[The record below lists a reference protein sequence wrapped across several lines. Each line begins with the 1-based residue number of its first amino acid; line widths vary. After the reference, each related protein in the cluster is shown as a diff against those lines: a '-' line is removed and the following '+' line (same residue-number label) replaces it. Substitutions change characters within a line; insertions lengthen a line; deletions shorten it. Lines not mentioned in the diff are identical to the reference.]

1 MNNILQDDTFGEI
14 TFDGIYWIKT
24 KPVSLV
30 IGSNKFDLRVEI
42 QSDRVYDWF
51 RLGKLS
57 KETADVIFN
66 PELAHLRNSLSRLEK
81 MREMFSRAFL
91 QGRDRTQK
99 SIEEAFLR
107 ELSEM
112 TENNISPEEK
122 LNSIRLLIA
131 REFDDRIEIK
141 FNCEWYAQGIGYLVM
156 PYNGEI
162 SIKPADMHMEE
173 LKNGFQALGFE
184 IKECKQIYY
193 YVYSA
198 KIPTKEQVLGLLNL
212 FTGYEE
218 MFFWNYYHKGS
229 VEPGSYINI
238 QFVDGKPYINE
249 STHGCGGNYKNVD
262 MDVLVEFI
270 IRNWD
275 KDSDWG
281 LYDHQVAIQPSDPKY
296 ILNDISRRTIETFYP
311 DYSATPE

>member
-1 MNNILQDDTFGEI
+1 MNNVIQDELFGEI
-14 TFDGIYWIKT
+14 AFDGIYWIKT
-24 KPVSLV
+24 EPVSLV

-42 QSDRVYDWF
+42 QSDLVYDWF

-57 KETADVIFN
+57 KNTADVIFN
-66 PELAHLRNSLSRLEK
+66 PELAHLGNALSRLEK
-81 MREMFSRAFL
+81 MRNMFSRAFL
-91 QGRDRTQK
+91 QGRDSTQQ
-99 SIEEAFLR
+99 SIEEAVIR
-107 ELSEM
+107 EMADNDDSV
-112 TENNISPEEK
+112 EEK
-122 LNSIRLLIA
+122 LNSIRLMIA
-131 REFDDRIEIK
+131 RVFDDRIEIK
-141 FNCEWYAQGIGYLVM
+141 FNCKWYAEGIGYFVI
-156 PYNGEI
+156 PDNGEI

-173 LKNGFQALGFE
+173 LKTGFQALGFE
-184 IKECKQIYY
+184 IKECKQIYF

-198 KIPTKEQVLGLLNL
+198 EIPTKEQVRGLLEL

-218 MFFWNYYHKGS
+218 MFFWNYYYKGS
-229 VEPGSYINI
+229 VEPGSYVNI
-238 QFVDGKPYINE
+238 EVIDGKPYINE

-296 ILNDISRRTIETFYP
+296 ICDEISRRTLETFYP
-311 DYSATPE
+311 DYSATPS